1 MGSSNTVADFHH
13 SSLMQQ
19 QQQQNNEATSA
30 NDEPNEELNDT
41 GTSGSST
48 NQMRVTGCQV
58 VDCTN
63 KSSHVI
69 RRKWFLKMRKQIG
82 KLLNLNATPAQ
93 PITYLS
99 ICSNHYNV
107 IGHLM
112 VCTLCKRRLVR
123 NHIYYITQVTIFAP
137 CYINRPSTVTPQDRQ
152 SI

>member
-13 SSLMQQ
+13 KSLMQQ

-30 NDEPNEELNDT
+30 NDEPTEEQIEEQNDT

-48 NQMRVTGCQV
+48 TQIRETNCQV

-63 KSSHVI
+63 KSAHVI
-69 RRKWFLKMRKQIG
+69 RRKWLVKMRKQIG
-82 KLLNLNATPAQ
+82 KLLNLNTTPAQ
-93 PITYLS
+93 PLTFLS

-123 NHIYYITQVTIFAP
+123 NHVYYITQVTIFLS
-137 CYINRPSTVTPQDRQ
+137 CFILYK
-152 SI
+152 